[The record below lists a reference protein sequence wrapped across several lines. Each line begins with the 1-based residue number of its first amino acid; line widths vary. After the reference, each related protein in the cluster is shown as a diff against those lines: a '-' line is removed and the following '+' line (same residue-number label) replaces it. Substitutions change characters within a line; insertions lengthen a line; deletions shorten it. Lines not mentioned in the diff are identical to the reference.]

1 MIKIAAISGFIIA
14 GIAIT
19 IFMYGGGPCDLTR
32 TPEPPIFT
40 SPKGKGIEKGPL
52 DWVRD
57 IKCSFPKPPGSS
69 KETDSSPSASL
80 SPSVNSKGS
89 EQSSS
94 LSAIFKFNSRDE
106 SRATGL
112 NLEAFVYKDY
122 PVKKFNPYLPIK
134 IDFETDGKVV
144 WKGEVTAGNC
154 HDGEKVPYCEVKGYV
169 TDPNWWKG
177 TVKLRAHDVN
187 GKRVASFDYE
197 IAGEKK

>member
-19 IFMYGGGPCDLTR
+19 IFMAPQGPCD
-32 TPEPPIFT
+32 PIVNPKPPPFSSSRGDEIKK
-40 SPKGKGIEKGPL
+40 SPL
-52 DWVRD
+52 DWVGD

-69 KETDSSPSASL
+69 KKTDSSPLASL
-80 SPSVNSKGS
+80 SPSVDSKGS

-154 HDGEKVPYCEVKGYV
+154 HDNEKVPYCEVKGYV

-177 TVKLRAHDVN
+177 TVKLRAYDVN

-197 IAGEKK
+197 IAREKK